1 MTTSNKEITQ
11 FLEYLSEKWNKVIE
25 NEGESINR
33 ASELIFESCKND
45 GRFYVFGSGHSHMV
59 AEEIYIRAGGLA
71 YVKGILPPELML
83 HQMPNKSTYMERL
96 DGYAQNI
103 LSLYKVEAG
112 DTIMVVSNSGRNN
125 IPVEMCIEAKKI
137 GASVIALTSIEHSQ
151 SVSSR
156 HKSGKNIYE
165 IADITI
171 NSHAPKGDAA
181 YRIEGVEAD
190 LGPTSDFTGIGIAQT
205 IIIGV
210 ISRLK
215 DAGLDIPVFKS
226 SNLDG
231 ADEYNDKL
239 FTQYYGY
246 WK

>member
-1 MTTSNKEITQ
+1 MNTKTEVKK
-11 FLEYLSEKWNKVIE
+11 FLNYLSNTWEQVVQNEEK
-25 NEGESINR
+25 SIDK
-33 ASELIFESCKND
+33 ATELIFDSCKD
-45 GRFYVFGSGHSHMV
+45 GGRFYIFGSGHSHMV

-71 YVKGILPPELML
+71 YVKGILPPEVML

-96 DGYAQNI
+96 DGYAKNM

-112 DTIMVVSNSGRNN
+112 DSIMVVSNSGRNN
-125 IPVEMCIEAKKI
+125 IPVEMCIEAKKL
-137 GASVIALTSIEHSQ
+137 GANVIALTSMEHTQ

-156 HKSGKNIYE
+156 HESGKNIYE
-165 IADITI
+165 IADVTI
-171 NSHAPKGDAA
+171 DNHAPKGDAA

-190 LGPTSDFTGIGIAQT
+190 LGPTSDFTGIGIAQSV
-205 IIIGV
+205 IIGV

-215 DAGLDIPVFKS
+215 EAELEIPVFKS

-231 ADEYNDKL
+231 ADEYNDRL
-239 FTQYYGY
+239 FNQYYGY

>member
-1 MTTSNKEITQ
+1 MTTKTEITK
-11 FLEYLSEKWNKVIE
+11 FLNYLSTTWNQVVE
-25 NEGESINR
+25 NEGESIDR
-33 ASELIFESCKND
+33 ATELIFDSCKEG
-45 GRFYVFGSGHSHMV
+45 GRFYVFGSGHSHMI

-96 DGYAQNI
+96 DGYAKNM
-103 LSLYKVEAG
+103 LSLYQVEAG
-112 DTIMVVSNSGRNN
+112 DSIMVVSNSGRNN
-125 IPVEMCIEAKKI
+125 IPVEMCLEAKKL
-137 GASVIALTSIEHSQ
+137 GANVIALTSMKHSQ

-165 IADITI
+165 IADATI
-171 NSHAPKGDAA
+171 DSHAPKGDAA
-181 YRIEGVEAD
+181 YRIEGVQAD
-190 LGPTSDFTGIGIAQT
+190 LGPTSDFTGIGIAQA

-215 DAGLDIPVFKS
+215 EADLEIPVFKS

-231 ADEYNDKL
+231 ADEYNDRL
-239 FTQYYGY
+239 FNQYYGY

>member
-1 MTTSNKEITQ
+1 MTTKTEVKK
-11 FLEYLSEKWNKVIE
+11 FLNYLSNTWEQVVQNEEK
-25 NEGESINR
+25 SIDK
-33 ASELIFESCKND
+33 ATELIFDSCKD
-45 GRFYVFGSGHSHMV
+45 GGRFYIFGSGHSHMV

-71 YVKGILPPELML
+71 YVKGILPPEVML

-96 DGYAQNI
+96 DGYAKNM

-112 DTIMVVSNSGRNN
+112 DSIMVVSNSGRNN
-125 IPVEMCIEAKKI
+125 IPVEMCIEAKKL
-137 GASVIALTSIEHSQ
+137 GANVIALTSMEHSQ

-156 HKSGKNIYE
+156 HESGKNIYE
-165 IADITI
+165 IADVTI
-171 NSHAPKGDAA
+171 DNHAPKGDAA

-190 LGPTSDFTGIGIAQT
+190 LGPTSDFTGIGIAQSV
-205 IIIGV
+205 IIGV

-215 DAGLDIPVFKS
+215 EAELEIPVFKS

-231 ADEYNDKL
+231 ADEYNDRL
-239 FTQYYGY
+239 FNQYYGY

>member
-1 MTTSNKEITQ
+1 MTTKTEITK
-11 FLEYLSEKWNKVIE
+11 FLNYLSTTWNQVVE
-25 NEGESINR
+25 NEGESIDR
-33 ASELIFESCKND
+33 ATELIFDSCKEG
-45 GRFYVFGSGHSHMV
+45 GRFYVFGSGHSHMI

-96 DGYAQNI
+96 DGYAKNM
-103 LSLYKVEAG
+103 LSLYQVEAG
-112 DTIMVVSNSGRNN
+112 DSIMVVSNSGRNN
-125 IPVEMCIEAKKI
+125 IPVEMCLEAKKL
-137 GASVIALTSIEHSQ
+137 GANVIALTSMKHSQ

-165 IADITI
+165 IADVTI
-171 NSHAPKGDAA
+171 DSHAPKGDAA
-181 YRIEGVEAD
+181 YRIEGVQAD
-190 LGPTSDFTGIGIAQT
+190 LGPTSDFTGIGIAQA

-215 DAGLDIPVFKS
+215 EADIEIPVFKS

-231 ADEYNDKL
+231 ADEYNDRL
-239 FTQYYGY
+239 FNQYYGY

>member
-1 MTTSNKEITQ
+1 MTTKTEVKK
-11 FLEYLSEKWNKVIE
+11 FLNYLSNTWEQVVQNEEK
-25 NEGESINR
+25 SIDK
-33 ASELIFESCKND
+33 ATELIFDSCKD
-45 GRFYVFGSGHSHMV
+45 GGRFYIFGSGHSHMV

-71 YVKGILPPELML
+71 YVKGILPPEVML

-96 DGYAQNI
+96 DGYAKNM

-112 DTIMVVSNSGRNN
+112 DSIMVVSNSGRNN
-125 IPVEMCIEAKKI
+125 IPVEMCIEAKKL
-137 GASVIALTSIEHSQ
+137 GANVIALTSMEHTQ

-156 HKSGKNIYE
+156 HDSGKNIYE
-165 IADITI
+165 IADVTI
-171 NSHAPKGDAA
+171 DNHAPKGDAA

-190 LGPTSDFTGIGIAQT
+190 LGPTSDFTGIGIAQSV
-205 IIIGV
+205 IIGV

-215 DAGLDIPVFKS
+215 EAELEIPVFKS

-231 ADEYNDKL
+231 ADEYNDRL
-239 FTQYYGY
+239 FNQYYGY

>member
-1 MTTSNKEITQ
+1 MTVKNEVTK
-11 FLEYLSEKWNKVIE
+11 FLNYLSNTWQQVIE
-25 NEGESINR
+25 NEDEAINK
-33 ASELIFESCKND
+33 AAELIFNSCKD
-45 GRFYVFGSGHSHMV
+45 GGRFYVFGSGHSHMV

-96 DGYAQNI
+96 DGYAKNM
-103 LSLYKVEAG
+103 LTLYKVEAG
-112 DTIMVVSNSGRNN
+112 DSIMVVSQSGRNN
-125 IPVEMCIEAKKI
+125 ISIEMCMEAKKL
-137 GASVIALTSIEHSQ
+137 GANVIALTSMEHSQ

-165 IADITI
+165 IADVTI
-171 NSHAPKGDAA
+171 DNHAPKGDAA
-181 YRIEGVEAD
+181 YRMEGVD
-190 LGPTSDFTGIGIAQT
+190 TGLGPTSDFTGIGISQA

-215 DAGLDIPVFKS
+215 EAELEIPVFKS

-231 ADEYNDKL
+231 ADEYNDRL
-239 FTQYYGY
+239 FNQYYGY

>member
-1 MTTSNKEITQ
+1 MTTKTEVKK
-11 FLEYLSEKWNKVIE
+11 FLNYLSNTWEQVVQNEEK
-25 NEGESINR
+25 SIDK
-33 ASELIFESCKND
+33 ATELIFDSCKD
-45 GRFYVFGSGHSHMV
+45 GGRFYIFGSGHSHMV

-71 YVKGILPPELML
+71 YVKGILPPEVML

-96 DGYAQNI
+96 DGYAKNM

-112 DTIMVVSNSGRNN
+112 DSIMVVSNSGRNN
-125 IPVEMCIEAKKI
+125 IPVEMCIEAKKL
-137 GASVIALTSIEHSQ
+137 GANVIALTSMEHTQ

-156 HKSGKNIYE
+156 HESGKNIYE
-165 IADITI
+165 IADVTI
-171 NSHAPKGDAA
+171 DNHAPKGDAA

-190 LGPTSDFTGIGIAQT
+190 LGPTSDFTGIGIAQSV
-205 IIIGV
+205 IIGV

-215 DAGLDIPVFKS
+215 EAELEIPVFKS

-231 ADEYNDKL
+231 ADEYNDRL
-239 FTQYYGY
+239 FNQYYGY

>member
-1 MTTSNKEITQ
+1 MTTKTEVKK
-11 FLEYLSEKWNKVIE
+11 FLNYLSNTWEQVVQNEEK
-25 NEGESINR
+25 SIDK
-33 ASELIFESCKND
+33 ATELIFDSCKD
-45 GRFYVFGSGHSHMV
+45 GGRFYIFGSGHSHMV

-71 YVKGILPPELML
+71 YVKGILPPEVML

-96 DGYAQNI
+96 DGYAKNM

-112 DTIMVVSNSGRNN
+112 DSIMVVSNSGRNN
-125 IPVEMCIEAKKI
+125 IPVEMCIEAKKL
-137 GASVIALTSIEHSQ
+137 GANVIALTSMEHTQ

-156 HKSGKNIYE
+156 HESGKNIYE
-165 IADITI
+165 IADVTI
-171 NSHAPKGDAA
+171 DNHAPKGDAA

-190 LGPTSDFTGIGIAQT
+190 LGPTSDFTGIGIAQSV
-205 IIIGV
+205 IIGV

-215 DAGLDIPVFKS
+215 EAELEIPVFKS

-231 ADEYNDKL
+231 ADEYNDRI
-239 FTQYYGY
+239 FNQYYGY

>member
-1 MTTSNKEITQ
+1 MGTSKEEIKNY
-11 FLEYLSEKWNKVIE
+11 LEYLTKTWDSVVE
-25 NEGESINR
+25 NEVDSIDA
-33 ASELIFESCKND
+33 ASELIFESCKNG

-83 HQMPNKSTYMERL
+83 HEMPNKSTYLERL
-96 DGYAQNI
+96 DGYSKSLLN
-103 LSLYKVEAG
+103 LYKVDAG

-125 IPVEMCIEAKKI
+125 IPVEMCIEAKKK
-137 GASVIALTSIEHSQ
+137 GAKVIALTSMAHSTV
-151 SVSSR
+151 VSSR
-156 HKSGKNIYE
+156 HSSGKNIYE
-165 IADITI
+165 IADVTI
-171 NSHAPKGDAA
+171 DSHAPKGDAA
-181 YRIEGVEAD
+181 YRMENVEAD
-190 LGPTSDFTGIGIAQT
+190 LGPTSDFTCLGIAQT

-210 ISRLK
+210 ISRLR
-215 DAGLDIPVFKS
+215 DADLEIPVFKS

-239 FTQYYGY
+239 FDKYYGY

>member
-1 MTTSNKEITQ
+1 MTTSKQEITQ
-11 FLEYLSEKWNKVIE
+11 FLKYLGEKWNKVIE
-25 NEGESINR
+25 NEGESINQ
-33 ASELIFESCKND
+33 ASELIFQSCKND

-96 DGYAQNI
+96 DGYAKNM

-112 DTIMVVSNSGRNN
+112 DTLMVVSNSGRNN
-125 IPVEMCIEAKKI
+125 IPVEMCLEAKKI
-137 GASVIALTSIEHSQ
+137 GANVIALTSMEHSQ

-165 IADITI
+165 IADVTI
-171 NSHAPKGDAA
+171 DSHAPKGDAA
-181 YRIEGVEAD
+181 YHIEGVEAD

-210 ISRLK
+210 VSRLR

-231 ADEYNDKL
+231 ADAYNDRL
-239 FTQYYGY
+239 FNQYYGY
-246 WK
+246 SK